1 MARFSFRTVRHI
13 ERYRQIAQVLLRHG
27 LGELVELLELLPY
40 LSFPRRVLGRGRQP
54 LQVIGVPQRLRLAM
68 EQLGPTFVKLGQM
81 LSARPDLLPPEYIAE
96 LAKLQD
102 RVPPASWEQ
111 VQEQLEAELGSSILD
126 VFASFEIDPIAA
138 ASLSQVHAATLP
150 DGSDVVVKIQR
161 PGIERVIET
170 DLEILSDLAR
180 LVQER
185 IALGRIYDFT
195 GIAEDFAVTLRAELD
210 FYLEGRNAD
219 RFRANFAQEQYIH
232 IPEIHWDYTTR
243 RVLVME
249 RLHGIPLGDFA
260 GLDAAGFDRH
270 KIATRAARIL
280 VKEILE
286 DGFFHA
292 DPHPGNFAVLD
303 DEVLGAMDFGMV
315 GYLGHRTRSELS
327 RLYAVIIQVD
337 EEGIVDQLLR
347 IGAVGG
353 WVDRAALTR
362 DVARLLQKY
371 QGLPLKSIRIGVFVE
386 EVLPVAYRHHLHLPN
401 ELWLLT
407 KALAIMEGVGFQL
420 DPDFDIFEVFKPYV
434 RHVLWRSV
442 SPESLG
448 PAAFRAASDW
458 ADLVRLLPS
467 VGHQVLRNVQHS
479 GLELRMEHKGLDNGL
494 TRLDRL
500 VSRLSI
506 SILLAA
512 LIVGTAL
519 VVPGLRPESGLNL
532 VSIVAIV
539 GFIGAVVLSLA
550 LIVSILRSR

>member
-315 GYLGHRTRSELS
+315 GYLGHRTRSELI